1 MRWLKAYIKASWSY
15 CESQNNVGTDH
26 LGNSHPPASA
36 RSYLCSTFTSR
47 LVGDHQDVTVTHI
60 IQVFE
65 GEDLEDLQKT
75 EDWDLGPGAR
85 PGVNHFKR
93 VRHHLLAGL
102 LQRQIQHDMLA
113 GPLLSSA
120 KKVYLRAFLKE
131 VSWVIY
137 ILQMRNYMDFLRW
150 DFFTWI
156 SSDEKDLRHDYF
168 SQLEAKK
175 GSGW

>member
-1 MRWLKAYIKASWSY
+1 METELENSHRKKNKLGTNSTPCSLNYIMIHYIMINTYKEAVSVIMRWLKAYIKASWSY

-36 RSYLCSTFTSR
+36 RSYLCCTFTSR

-65 GEDLEDLQKT
+65 GEDLEDFQKT

-93 VRHHLLAGL
+93 VRHHLLA
-102 LQRQIQHDMLA
+102 
-113 GPLLSSA
+113 
-120 KKVYLRAFLKE
+120 KT
-131 VSWVIY
+131 
-137 ILQMRNYMDFLRW
+137 NT
-150 DFFTWI
+150 TWHACR
-156 SSDEKDLRHDYF
+156 SFAQF
-168 SQLEAKK
+168 S
-175 GSGW
+175 

>member
-47 LVGDHQDVTVTHI
+47 LVGDHQDVTLTHI

-102 LQRQIQHDMLA
+102 LQRQIQYDMLV

-137 ILQMRNYMDFLRW
+137 
-150 DFFTWI
+150 
-156 SSDEKDLRHDYF
+156 SSDEKFIFEWISPDEIFYMDFPRWERSPTWL
-168 SQLEAKK
+168 LLPT
-175 GSGW
+175 GG

>member
-1 MRWLKAYIKASWSY
+1 M
-15 CESQNNVGTDH
+15 
-26 LGNSHPPASA
+26 
-36 RSYLCSTFTSR
+36 
-47 LVGDHQDVTVTHI
+47 VGDHQDVTVTHI

-93 VRHHLLAGL
+93 VRHHLLADL
-102 LQRQIQHDMLA
+102 LQRQMQHDMFA

-137 ILQMRNYMDFLRW
+137 SSDEKLVFKWISPDEIFYMDFLR
-150 DFFTWI
+150 
-156 SSDEKDLRHDYF
+156 
-168 SQLEAKK
+168 
-175 GSGW
+175 